1 MKHLKEWLARLKSRT
16 VSGDY
21 WENRRHHEALEV
33 LAAGEAHGDWL
44 TLSTHSNGFVR
55 EVAVRELSEQPS
67 PDALAAL
74 LERVNDWVP
83 QIRQL
88 ALDGVQHYLV
98 PEHAPALLHALQP
111 LMALAERQRAD
122 HSQTL
127 AATREA
133 LQAPE
138 VRNEVETAFT
148 ALHGK
153 AARFLFALLLEAS
166 DEPAALLSKALG
178 HREMTVRQLAVSAC
192 QTLPAELARPL
203 LMQTLKTPG
212 ASVRVNALRCLLP
225 LLDEPRALL
234 REALMDPSPAVRSLA
249 RWAAPRWQVDAREV
263 LDARLH
269 QSAPCSKR
277 DWLGLLGLACELA
290 VELEEHWKDAAQQ
303 APASSVRLAAVE
315 NLTQADLARQLM
327 ALDDSAD
334 KVFAKAVERLRT
346 QDWNRVARE
355 FDIRL
360 DDGWYDLP
368 SNRRTALL
376 RLRPRWQQLAYLLRR
391 LDNAPEEQAYWLEQ
405 VNIWCSGQYLMV
417 DPVTAKPERELLT
430 QRVERLE
437 FDGLL
442 LKGSANRLR

>member
-1 MKHLKEWLARLKSRT
+1 MKHLTEWLARLKSRP
-16 VSGDY
+16 VCGDH
-21 WENRRHHEALEV
+21 WENRRHHEALET
-33 LAAGEAHGDWL
+33 LEACAGHGDWL
-44 TLSTHSNGFVR
+44 ALSTHDNGFVR

-67 PDALAAL
+67 PEALAAL

-83 QIRQL
+83 QIRHL
-88 ALDGVQHYLV
+88 ALNGVQRYLV

-122 HSQTL
+122 HGPTL
-127 AATREA
+127 AATRA
-133 LQAPE
+133 VLQKPE
-138 VRNEVETAFT
+138 VRNEVEAAFT
-148 ALHGK
+148 ARHGK

-166 DEPAALLSKALG
+166 DDPAALLSKALG

-192 QTLPAELARPL
+192 QALPAELARPL
-203 LMQTLKTPG
+203 LLQAFKTPG

-225 LLDEPRALL
+225 LLDDPRALL
-234 REALMDPSPAVRSLA
+234 REALLDPSPAVRCLA
-249 RWAAPRWQVDAREV
+249 RWAAPRWQVDAREA
-263 LDARLH
+263 LNARLH
-269 QSAPCSKR
+269 QSAPGNKR
-277 DWLGLLGLACELA
+277 EWLGLLGLACELA

-303 APASSVRLAAVE
+303 AHASSVRLAAVE

-334 KVFAKAVERLRT
+334 KVFAKAVELLRA
-346 QDWNRVARE
+346 QDWNRVAKE
-355 FDIRL
+355 LDIRL

-368 SNRRTALL
+368 SDRRAAIM

-391 LDNAPEEQAYWLEQ
+391 LNNAPEEQAYWLEQ
-405 VNIWCSGQYLMV
+405 VNNWCSRQYLMV
-417 DPVTAKPERELLT
+417 DPVTAKPEREQLT

-437 FDGLL
+437 LDGLL

>member
-1 MKHLKEWLARLKSRT
+1 MKHLKEWLARLKSRP

-21 WENRRHHEALEV
+21 WENRRHHEALEA
-33 LAAGEAHGDWL
+33 LAACEAHGDWL

-133 LQAPE
+133 LQATE

-148 ALHGK
+148 ARHGK

-166 DEPAALLSKALG
+166 DEPTALLSKALG

-203 LMQTLKTPG
+203 LMQAFKTPG

-303 APASSVRLAAVE
+303 APASSVRLAAVDC
-315 NLTQADLARQLM
+315 LTQADLARQLM

-334 KVFAKAVERLRT
+334 KVFAKAVERLCA

-355 FDIRL
+355 LDIRL

-368 SNRRTALL
+368 SNRRAALL

-405 VNIWCSGQYLMV
+405 VNIWCSRQYLMV

-437 FDGLL
+437 LEGLL
-442 LKGSANRLR
+442 LKGSANQLR